1 MMIELLQICLEDG
14 NLKGGSLHYNSE
26 EQFVFGDE
34 ATCNMAKRT
43 GKNNFLYTF
52 CQRSGR

>member
-43 GKNNFLYTF
+43 GKNNFSYTF